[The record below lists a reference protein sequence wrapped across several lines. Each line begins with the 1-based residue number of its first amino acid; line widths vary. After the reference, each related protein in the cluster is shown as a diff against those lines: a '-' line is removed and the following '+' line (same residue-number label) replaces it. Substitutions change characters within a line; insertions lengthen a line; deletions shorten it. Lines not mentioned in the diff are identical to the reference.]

1 MFKKNLI
8 IILLFFLFQ
17 HCGYSPVYTNVKSLD
32 YKLNV
37 INVSGD
43 NDINNMLKTYIKRY
57 SNISDKKSLNLNIKT
72 DYVKNVL
79 SKNKEGKI
87 TNYLIKSRIEFELI
101 DSKNNKIF
109 VFDDEI
115 KTQSIDN
122 KFDFMRYENTIK
134 TNFVNSAMEQFILK
148 ISSTE

>member
-43 NDINNMLKTYIKRY
+43 NDINNMLKTYIQRY

-101 DSKNNKIF
+101 DSKNNKNF
-109 VFDDEI
+109 VFEDEI
-115 KTQSIDN
+115 RAANSDN
-122 KFDFMRYENTIK
+122 QFEFKKYENTIK
-134 TNFVNSAMEQFILK
+134 SNFVDSAMEQLILK

>member
-32 YKLNV
+32 YKFNV

-43 NDINNMLKTYIKRY
+43 NDINNMLKTYIQRY

-87 TNYLIKSRIEFELI
+87 TNYLIKSRIEFILV
-101 DSKNNKIF
+101 DSENIKNF
-109 VFDDEI
+109 VFEDEI
-115 KTQSIDN
+115 IAANSDN
-122 KFDFMRYENTIK
+122 QFEFKKYENTIK
-134 TNFVNSAMEQFILK
+134 SNFVDSAMEQLILK
-148 ISSTE
+148 IASIE

>member
-87 TNYLIKSRIEFELI
+87 TNYLIKSRIEFVI
-101 DSKNNKIF
+101 IGSKNKKNF
-109 VFDDEI
+109 VFEDEI
-115 KTQSIDN
+115 RAANSDN
-122 KFDFMRYENTIK
+122 QFEFKKYENTIK
-134 TNFVNSAMEQFILK
+134 SNFVNSAMEQLILK
-148 ISSTE
+148 ISNTE